1 MDKKVSLQ
9 DVARVADV
17 SPATVSRVIN
27 GTVKVKPQKKQRVLD
42 VIARLGYSPSRVAR
56 RLRSKHATSQL
67 VGLIVPDLQNPF
79 FSGIARAV
87 EDIAYEHSYAV
98 MVCNSDENEEKEKFY
113 LDILAS
119 EQVSGLIIA
128 PTPYNHK
135 HIRKLID
142 EEFPVVVVDRKIDNL
157 NADIVVCNSKQ
168 GAFNAVQKLIDK
180 GHSQIAIINSLQ
192 NLYTTK
198 ERLAG
203 YEEAHYKNKIPL
215 NNNFIRWGDSK
226 QESGIRETRELLA
239 MDTPPTAIFSANNLM
254 TLGIYEE
261 IYRQNKKIPDDVAV
275 IGFDDMPW
283 SSAMFPALTAVSQP
297 YYEIG
302 EKAIE
307 LILERAEKPGKKTR
321 NYILNTKLIER
332 NSC

>member
-27 GTVKVKPQKKQRVLD
+27 GTVKVKTQKKQRVLD
-42 VIARLGYSPSRVAR
+42 VINRLGYTPSRVAR
-56 RLRSKHATSQL
+56 RLRSKHTTSQL
-67 VGLIVPDLQNPF
+67 VGIIVPDLHNPF

-98 MVCNSDENEEKEKFY
+98 MVCNSDEDEEKEKFY

-135 HIRKLID
+135 RIRKLIED
-142 EEFPVVVVDRKIDNL
+142 ELPVVVIDRKIENID
-157 NADIVVCNSKQ
+157 ADIVISNSKQ
-168 GAFNAVQKLIDK
+168 GSFNAVQKLINK
-180 GHSQIAIINSLQ
+180 GHTKIAIINSLQ
-192 NLYTTK
+192 KLYTTR

-203 YEEAHYKNKIPL
+203 YKEAHHKNKIPL
-215 NNNFIRWGDSK
+215 NKNFIRWGDSK
-226 QESGIRETRELLA
+226 QASGARETKKLLSL
-239 MDTPPTAIFSANNLM
+239 DNPPTAIFSANNLM

-261 IYRQNKKIPDDVAV
+261 VYRQGKKIPKDVAV

-283 SSAMFPALTAVSQP
+283 SSAMYPALTAVSQP

-307 LILERAEKPGKKTR
+307 LILERAEEPGKKTR
-321 NYILNTKLIER
+321 SYILNTKLIER